1 MLPLKDT
8 RLIANA
14 DKLTAAR
21 LKNKPAE
28 LKKKKK
34 KKGKA
39 AQTLVKEKRGNK
51 KKKCSQKLSE

>member
-34 KKGKA
+34 KGKA

>member
-28 LKKKKK
+28 LRKK

-39 AQTLVKEKRGNK
+39 AQTLVKEERGNK